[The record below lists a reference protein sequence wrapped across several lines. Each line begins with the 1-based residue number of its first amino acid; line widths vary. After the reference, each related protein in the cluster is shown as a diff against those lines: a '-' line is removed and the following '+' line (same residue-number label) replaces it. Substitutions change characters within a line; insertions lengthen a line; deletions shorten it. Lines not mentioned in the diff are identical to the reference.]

1 MYTQREEWN
10 VEHICYDNE
19 HVQKV
24 LEEITKNFDGYFQ
37 RFLETEGGTSI
48 TADSFSKLQA
58 RFGVNNVTRAT
69 SNVSVGAFQRI
80 MKDAITEFEKDR
92 QDYLTIFDTDALEEY
107 EDDAATFKSIVLKN
121 RCPIIRKTYANK
133 SAKELDKY
141 RRDFNIADA
150 DDLLAVV
157 INLSYFAN
165 DYVETMGNKEYD
177 SIGSHSELQ
186 LSLLDTEDKYTAFGV
201 IGGGIKSMMLY
212 KFNPELFPS
221 RSRFAL
227 WALWYLSSKKTFGC
241 ETDSEFLMI
250 DVKKSTT
257 QQNYFYPYE
266 LFSFYALGVFRLLQA
281 KADEIGIQIDRYY
294 RYVIVDTFFEYVA
307 QEHIG
312 EINTLTTQI
321 RDDRGYS
328 YA

>member
-10 VEHICYDNE
+10 VERLCYDDD

-24 LEEITKNFDGYFQ
+24 MSEISKNFDSYFQ
-37 RFLETEGGTSI
+37 RFLETEAGASI
-48 TADSFSKLQA
+48 TAENYQKLQA
-58 RFGVNNVTRAT
+58 RFGVNNVTRTT
-69 SNVSVGAFQRI
+69 SNVSANAFQRI
-80 MKDAITEFEKDR
+80 MKVAITEFEKDR
-92 QDYLTIFDTDALEEY
+92 QDYLAIFDTDALEEY

-121 RCPIIRKTYANK
+121 KCPIIRKTYANK
-133 SAKELDKY
+133 TAKELDKY

-150 DDLLAVV
+150 DELLAVV
-157 INLSYFAN
+157 TNLSSFAN
-165 DYVETMGNKEYD
+165 EYVETMGKKECD
-177 SIGSHSELQ
+177 LIGSHSELQ
-186 LSLLDTEDKYTAFGV
+186 LSKLDTNDEYTAFGV

-266 LFSFYALGVFRLLQA
+266 LFSYYALEVYRLLQA
-281 KADEIGIQIDRYY
+281 KANEMGTQIDRYY
-294 RYVIVDTFFEYVA
+294 RYVIVDAFFDYVA
-307 QEHIG
+307 KEHIG
-312 EINTLTTQI
+312 EINMLTTQI

>member
-10 VEHICYDNE
+10 VERACYEDGHVKGVLNE
-19 HVQKV
+19 
-24 LEEITKNFDGYFQ
+24 IAKNFGAYFQ
-37 RFLETEGGTSI
+37 RFLETEAGTSI
-48 TADSFSKLQA
+48 SSDSFQKLQA
-58 RFGVNNVTRAT
+58 RFGVNNVTKST
-69 SNVSVGAFQRI
+69 SKVSGSVLQKI
-80 MKDAITEFEKDR
+80 MIAAITEYEKDR
-92 QDYLTIFDTDALEEY
+92 QAYLDIFDRDALEEY
-107 EDDAATFKSIVLKN
+107 EDDTATFKAIVLKN

-141 RRDFNIADA
+141 RRDFSNADA
-150 DDLLAVV
+150 SDLLSVVTNLASFATEYIELMRVKDYNAV
-157 INLSYFAN
+157 A
-165 DYVETMGNKEYD
+165 
-177 SIGSHSELQ
+177 SHSELQ
-186 LSLLDTEDKYTAFGV
+186 LSALDTEDKYTAFGV

-212 KFNPELFPS
+212 KVSPEFFPS

-227 WALWYLSSKKTFGC
+227 WALWYLSGKKAFGC

-266 LFSFYALGVFRLLQA
+266 LFAYYALGIYQLLQA
-281 KADEIGIQIDRYY
+281 KAIELGTQIDSKY
-294 RYVIVDTFFEYVA
+294 RYVIVNAFLDYVA

-312 EINTLTTQI
+312 EINMLTTQI